1 MSVLSAQSIRE
12 RCQLINTAGNNV
24 HDKPMIAPFF
34 ERQEIIWSAMARRW
48 YTTQE
53 AILLWIN
60 YSWDIRKKKRFS
72 YGLSTC
78 GYDVRIAQ
86 DIWLWPGFGRL
97 ASTVERF
104 NMPADVMAE
113 VKDKSSWARRFV
125 TVQNTVIEPGWRGW
139 LTLELTNHRPWPRF
153 IRAGTPIAQIVFYN
167 LDKAS
172 DQPYKGKY
180 QDQAQ
185 GPQPAR

>member
-1 MSVLSAQSIRE
+1 MSVLSAQSIRA
-12 RCQLINTAGNNV
+12 RCVLLNTVGSNV
-24 HDKPMIAPFF
+24 HGRPMVEPFHRRTEVFCCEGRWVLATKHTVETQQQIEGKPPK
-34 ERQEIIWSAMARRW
+34 
-48 YTTQE
+48 
-53 AILLWIN
+53 L
-60 YSWDIRKKKRFS
+60 FS

-97 ASTVERF
+97 ASTIERF

-125 TVQNTVIEPGWRGW
+125 TVQNTVIEPGWRGT

-153 IRAGTPIAQIVFYN
+153 IRAGSPIAQIVFYN

-172 DQPYKGKY
+172 EQPYNGKY
-180 QDQAQ
+180 QDQEP

>member
-1 MSVLSAQSIRE
+1 MSVLSAQSIKQ
-12 RCQLINTAGNNV
+12 RCLITLA
-24 HDKPMIAPFF
+24 PMIEPVH
-34 ERQEIIWSAMARRW
+34 ERREVFYCEGKWIVANAF
-48 YTTQE
+48 TVETQRQ
-53 AILLWIN
+53 IDGRPPKL
-60 YSWDIRKKKRFS
+60 FS

-104 NMPADVMAE
+104 NMPDDVMAE

-125 TVQNTVIEPGWRGW
+125 TVQNTVIEPGWRGT

-153 IRAGTPIAQIVFYN
+153 IRAGSPIAQIVFYN

-172 DQPYKGKY
+172 EQPYNGKY
-180 QDQAQ
+180 QDQAA